1 MKTPEAPI
9 LYPVQEA
16 SQAQA
21 VAALRGEL
29 LAKVG
34 NDPDIAAEL
43 ALSLHL
49 NHREDVNALLLAI
62 KQEHWAEVR
71 RYAHR
76 ILNTAQLLGC
86 GALVGLCLRVEE
98 MLVKETGQARA
109 ELLADYVPVVENL
122 SAVLE
127 RVNRTF

>member
-1 MKTPEAPI
+1 MKNPAAPA

-16 SQAQA
+16 SQAQV

-29 LAKVG
+29 LSKVG
-34 NDPDIAAEL
+34 NDLDIAAEL

-49 NHREDVNALLLAI
+49 NHREDVDALLLAI
-62 KQEHWAEVR
+62 KQERWTEVR

-98 MLVKETGQARA
+98 TLAGEAGQARA
-109 ELLADYVPVVENL
+109 ELLADYVPVIENL

-127 RVNRTF
+127 RVSRTF

>member
-1 MKTPEAPI
+1 MKNPAAPA

-34 NDPDIAAEL
+34 NDLDIAAEL

-49 NHREDVNALLLAI
+49 NHREDVSALLLAI
-62 KQEHWAEVR
+62 KQERWTEVR

-86 GALVGLCLRVEE
+86 GALVGLCVQVEE
-98 MLVKETGQARA
+98 MLAREAGQTRA
-109 ELLADYVPVVENL
+109 ELLADYVQVVENL
-122 SAVLE
+122 SVVLE

>member
-1 MKTPEAPI
+1 MKNPAAPA
-9 LYPVQEA
+9 LYPVHET

-29 LAKVG
+29 LSKVG
-34 NDPDIAAEL
+34 NDLEIAAEL
-43 ALSLHL
+43 ARSLHL
-49 NHREDVNALLLAI
+49 NHREDVGALLLAI
-62 KQEHWAEVR
+62 KQEQWAEVR

-98 MLVKETGQARA
+98 MLFKETDKARA

-127 RVNRTF
+127 RVSRTF